1 MLEHEAQTL
10 GFLDRVFD
18 PGCMRSPQHIQ
29 TRKNIPYMT
38 NHLPKLARSQA
49 KFAQYLG
56 SLLRQPQAGS
66 RSTPPARIC
75 EEIPHAVGPV
85 PSPGAV
91 KDVVS
96 RGMVFYIV
104 ANDENSFW
112 AILESDRL
120 MGTETVDFLV
130 VGGGVVGI
138 SIARELK
145 HRFSDARIA
154 LVEKEAECGL
164 HASGR
169 NSGVIHAGFYYT
181 ADSLKAKFTRDG
193 NRLLSEYCRQKKI
206 LVNPC
211 GKLVVARNETEL
223 PQLDEL
229 LRRGNANGVELRS
242 LTAAEAKAM
251 EPRVKTFQRAIFS
264 PLTATADPVQVLL
277 AMKQDALNEGVLIRQ
292 NAAYLGREG
301 DRVLTAAGDFKARFF
316 VNAAGLY
323 ADRVARDF
331 GFSEDYRILPFKGIY
346 LYSEEPA
353 GSLKTNIYPVPDLRN
368 PFLGVHFTLLVDGRA
383 KIGPTAIPAFWREQ
397 YKGFSNFKFDE
408 FAEIL
413 FRDLGLIFFSGFDFK
428 RLAAEETLKYFRSRL
443 VSLASEL
450 LEGVRLEDYRHWGKP
465 GIRAQLLNIKTKKLE
480 MDFVVQGDSHSLHVL
495 NAVSPAW
502 TCALPFAKH
511 VCDQIERSRGKE
523 QRVLET
529 AKA

>member
-1 MLEHEAQTL
+1 MA
-10 GFLDRVFD
+10 
-18 PGCMRSPQHIQ
+18 S
-29 TRKNIPYMT
+29 
-38 NHLPKLARSQA
+38 
-49 KFAQYLG
+49 
-56 SLLRQPQAGS
+56 
-66 RSTPPARIC
+66 
-75 EEIPHAVGPV
+75 
-85 PSPGAV
+85 
-91 KDVVS
+91 
-96 RGMVFYIV
+96 
-104 ANDENSFW
+104 
-112 AILESDRL
+112 
-120 MGTETVDFLV
+120 ETVDFLV

-145 HRFSDARIA
+145 RRFGDSRIA
-154 LVEKEAECGL
+154 LVEKESECGL

-193 NRLLSEYCRQKKI
+193 NQMLSEYCREKQI
-206 LVNPC
+206 PVNRC
-211 GKLVVARNETEL
+211 GKLVVARNESEL

-229 LRRGNANGVELRS
+229 LRRGKANGVELRS
-242 LTAAEAKAM
+242 ITAAEAKAK

-264 PLTATADPVQVLL
+264 PATATADPVRVLL
-277 AMKQDALNEGVLIRQ
+277 AMKQDAQNAGIEIHQ
-292 NAAYLGREG
+292 NAAYLGLNGEQVR
-301 DRVLTAAGDFKARFF
+301 TAAGDFKPAFF

-331 GFSEDYRILPFKGIY
+331 GFSADYRILPFKGIY

-368 PFLGVHFTLLVDGRA
+368 PFLGVHFTLLVDGRS

-397 YKGFSNFKFDE
+397 YKGFNNFKFDE

-413 FRDLGLIFFSGFDFK
+413 FRDIGLLFFSGFEFR
-428 RLAAEETLKYFRSRL
+428 RLAAEETLKYFRKRL

-450 LEGVRLEDYRHWGKP
+450 LEGVKLDDFRHWGKP

-480 MDFVVQGDSHSLHVL
+480 MDFVIQGDARSLHVL

-502 TCALPFAKH
+502 TCALPFARYI
-511 VCDQIERSRGKE
+511 CDQIELSRAPGKT
-523 QRVLET
+523 RLEEI
-529 AKA
+529 KA